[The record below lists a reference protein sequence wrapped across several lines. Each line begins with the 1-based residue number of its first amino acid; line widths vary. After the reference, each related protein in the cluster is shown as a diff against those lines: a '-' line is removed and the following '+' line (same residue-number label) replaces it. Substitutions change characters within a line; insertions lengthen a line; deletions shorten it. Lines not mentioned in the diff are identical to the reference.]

1 MANSFQNN
9 EWVFHSPKF
18 LSDINN
24 PNLSTSPWAGHRYFA
39 YDLISFLRPK
49 SIVELGTHFGCSF
62 FCFAQA
68 IKDQKIPTT
77 LIAVD
82 TWQGDEHAG
91 FYDDSVL
98 KLVNETIADHFT
110 NIDVRLA
117 RKTFDEAL
125 PDVDNASVDIIHI
138 DGLHTYDAVKHDFDT
153 WKNKLKK
160 DGVILFHDI
169 DKSSGYGSSDF
180 WYEIREEYPSY
191 TFGQHSFGLGVLFP
205 NGSAVFNDLQ
215 WYLNNGALHY
225 YEHRSN
231 AELFERQICDMS
243 EMLEKRLEIMTKMDE
258 MIKQRDDYVVSLE
271 KRVDAFTLEA
281 KNVSLITAERDN
293 FANELTG
300 QKNEIRELLTNFE
313 EVSSNFERLKKASKK
328 NQTKIIRLKQLV
340 ESNVIQIKQSKAE
353 LNDKTDQI
361 DELEVKIT
369 KNIAILKTREKT
381 ITQQNKQIQSA
392 HNKLHEEK
400 TVSKKLGGELSASN
414 KKILGLTKIIE
425 DKTTSLND
433 LRGYNLF
440 INKYSASHKSP
451 RENFSQMLKEL
462 TPKAQFPEMGITLYA
477 FTRKLISDLRQGG
490 VKDIFFLSREG
501 ELLIN
506 LFDRLQRKMYAPEER
521 IRAHYIKVS
530 RRATFL
536 MSLKPLEEEDF
547 FVLFRQYRRIA
558 PSEFLRSLALDPYIN
573 DIAADIGETREVF
586 DTRCEDLPTN
596 PIFEA
601 IRTSAIFQ
609 KIYEQERTRRSSNF
623 KSYFEQFGSDLS
635 NLQLHVV
642 DVGWKGSIQDNLY
655 NWFTS
660 TYGSHA
666 KVFGYYLGLVAT
678 GNAHELNV
686 KNGLLLSTLKTFSQG
701 AEIYNENRALFEILL
716 PASHGSADDYIR
728 CEDGTVEA
736 KTEIYVEEAMIE
748 AHVRPIVNTF
758 MNFVYV
764 AIDFLDHHGYDLDV
778 VMLDALH
785 FHKRMNFSPT
795 QTEMDWFHSIS
806 HVENFGLF
814 EASRF
819 TGNAPLPNLIDRVK
833 FSRSMLKLENRL
845 NLGFWPWLHLR
856 DKAMVGA
863 SQLYKLRQLKRA
875 HTHRR

>member
-1 MANSFQNN
+1 M
-9 EWVFHSPKF
+9 
-18 LSDINN
+18 
-24 PNLSTSPWAGHRYFA
+24 
-39 YDLISFLRPK
+39 
-49 SIVELGTHFGCSF
+49 
-62 FCFAQA
+62 
-68 IKDQKIPTT
+68 
-77 LIAVD
+77 
-82 TWQGDEHAG
+82 
-91 FYDDSVL
+91 
-98 KLVNETIADHFT
+98 
-110 NIDVRLA
+110 
-117 RKTFDEAL
+117 
-125 PDVDNASVDIIHI
+125 
-138 DGLHTYDAVKHDFDT
+138 
-153 WKNKLKK
+153 
-160 DGVILFHDI
+160 
-169 DKSSGYGSSDF
+169 
-180 WYEIREEYPSY
+180 
-191 TFGQHSFGLGVLFP
+191 
-205 NGSAVFNDLQ
+205 
-215 WYLNNGALHY
+215 
-225 YEHRSN
+225 
-231 AELFERQICDMS
+231 
-243 EMLEKRLEIMTKMDE
+243 
-258 MIKQRDDYVVSLE
+258 
-271 KRVDAFTLEA
+271 
-281 KNVSLITAERDN
+281 
-293 FANELTG
+293 
-300 QKNEIRELLTNFE
+300 
-313 EVSSNFERLKKASKK
+313 
-328 NQTKIIRLKQLV
+328 TKII
-340 ESNVIQIKQSKAE
+340 E
-353 LNDKTDQI
+353 DKTDQI

-814 EASRF
+814 EAYCF

>member
-814 EASRF
+814 EAYCF